1 MRALADL
8 VTGRLAAG
16 RGVDRRRRTGRWRRR
31 VRAGLFG
38 ACGTALFLGGCGN
51 APQDLEAC
59 LRTLWAG
66 FRPVAEDRARRFL
79 GTVDESRA
87 RCRGGVRAAE
97 LRRGPW
103 VDWPQYWATGDSGS
117 RVSASGVPGGIH
129 FLQPDRR
136 GIDGALID
144 LEYQRIELIRFN
156 LFDNSGT
163 YRDYVEGRD
172 GTAGPALRRWTAMRL
187 PPGHPLYAQVGGDGE
202 QRCTGELIR
211 YRTLTGI
218 CNDIRNPLMGS
229 AGMPFARNVELEATF
244 PELARNELARNRHGA
259 RLGLLRP
266 DPQVISRLLLSR
278 PSPDDCHAGQGRP
291 GHAAEAEC
299 DYRMAPFLN
308 VLAAFWIQFMT
319 HDWFSHLTEGRNA
332 PGTMAM
338 GCDTR
343 RAGGDERPLGRE
355 EAVRLGCRPGDRID
369 VAALAEAGNP
379 PRFGAPGAER
389 LGRAYRTTRNTV
401 TAWWDASQLYGH
413 DEVSRRRVKRDT
425 TDPAKLALRP
435 VGARTGAGERL
446 GYLPVLEAGDPA
458 NPLWAGQEATAFPDN
473 WTVGLSVLHTIFA
486 REHNLFVDAFR
497 MEAAAAPDADSGLRD
512 PARPGRVVRYREVSA
527 HELFEVARLVVAAE
541 IAKIHTLEWT
551 PQLLYNEPLR
561 LALRANWSGLLEGHE
576 LAQAALE
583 KVLHALAR
591 SGDAKK
597 ATAWYSAFASGPGIF
612 GLGNR
617 RYADGGRVARS
628 DPAERD
634 VWSLANEDDVN
645 GGTNHFGSPFNF
657 PEEFVTVY
665 RLHPMVPDL
674 LEYREWEDPNVVR
687 LRIPVGETLRGRAT
701 AAMRE
706 RGLAGWALS
715 LGRQRVGQLTLQ
727 NHPRFLQG
735 LARPNVGSPTGR
747 IDVVALDL
755 IRDRERG
762 VPRFNEFRRQYGLQQ
777 LTSFDDFIDNR
788 LPVGAPER
796 IGQER
801 LVRILREV
809 YGQHRCDAG
818 KRITAAQ
825 VNEDGTPIN
834 DCLGH
839 PDGSLV
845 DNVEDVDTVVGWLAE
860 FRRPH
865 GFAISE
871 TQLQVFILNA
881 SRRLFS
887 DRFFTS
893 SFRPEFYGH
902 LGVRWVTDNGPD
914 GRVMEQA
921 SPDGRAAEVS
931 PLKRVLLR
939 TIPELGPELA
949 SVVNVFD
956 PWARDRGDYYSL
968 AWKPRL
974 GAETDAAFR

>member
-1 MRALADL
+1 MRALEPL
-8 VTGRLAAG
+8 VRGRLA
-16 RGVDRRRRTGRWRRR
+16 V
-31 VRAGLFG
+31 GLFFG

-59 LRTLWAG
+59 VRTLWAG
-66 FRPVAEDRARRFL
+66 FRPVAGDRARRFL
-79 GTVDESRA
+79 GTVDEDRA
-87 RCRGGVRAAE
+87 RCRGGARAVE

-117 RVSASGVPGGIH
+117 RSSASGAPGGIR

-172 GTAGPALRRWTAMRL
+172 GAAGPALRVWAAMRL
-187 PPGHPLYAQVGGDGE
+187 PRGHPHHALVGGDGE
-202 QRCTGELIR
+202 QRCAGELIR
-211 YRTLTGI
+211 QRTLTGI
-218 CNDIRNPLMGS
+218 CNDTRNPLMGS
-229 AGMPFARNVELEATF
+229 TGMPFARNVEFEATF

-278 PSPDDCHAGQGRP
+278 PPPSLDRCHAGQGLP
-291 GHAAEAEC
+291 GHSAEAEC
-299 DYRMAPFLN
+299 DYRKAPFLN

-319 HDWFSHLTEGRNA
+319 HDWFSHLTEGRNG

-338 GCDTR
+338 GCEAR
-343 RAGGDERPLGRE
+343 GVGDVERPLGRE
-355 EAVRLGCRPGDRID
+355 EAVRLGCRPDDRID
-369 VAALAEAGNP
+369 VADLAEAGDP
-379 PRFGAPGAER
+379 PRFGDPGQER
-389 LGRAYRTTRNTV
+389 LGRAYRITRNTV

-413 DEVSRRRVKRDT
+413 DEVSRRRVKRDAR
-425 TDPAKLALRP
+425 DPAKLALLP
-435 VGARTGAGERL
+435 VGARGGAGERL
-446 GYLPVLEAGDPA
+446 GYLPVLEVGDPA

-473 WTVGLSVLHTIFA
+473 WTVGLSVFHTVFA

-497 MEAAAAPDADSGLRD
+497 KAAAAAPDGDSGLRD
-512 PARPGRVVRYREVSA
+512 PARPDRVLRYREVSA
-527 HELFEVARLVVAAE
+527 DELFEVARLVVAAE

-551 PQLLYNEPLR
+551 PQLLYNEPLE
-561 LALRANWSGLLEGHE
+561 LALRANWSGLLAGHE
-576 LAQAALE
+576 LVQAALAT
-583 KVLHALAR
+583 VLRSLAR
-591 SGDAKK
+591 SEDAKK

-612 GLGNR
+612 GLGNH
-617 RYADGGRVARS
+617 RYAGGGRLARP
-628 DPAERD
+628 DPARRD
-634 VWSLANEDDVN
+634 LWSLANEDDVN

-665 RLHPMVPDL
+665 RLHPMLPDL
-674 LEYREWEDPNVVR
+674 LEYREWDTDPNVVR
-687 LRIPVGETLRGRAT
+687 LRIPVVETLRGRAT

-706 RGLAGWALS
+706 RGLANWVLS
-715 LGRQRVGQLTLQ
+715 LGRQRVGRLTLQ
-727 NHPRFLQG
+727 NHPRFLQS
-735 LARPNVGSPTGR
+735 LARPDVRSPTGR
-747 IDVVALDL
+747 IDAVALDL

-762 VPRFNEFRRQYGLQQ
+762 VPRFNEFRRQYGLRQ
-777 LTSFDDFIDNR
+777 LTSFDDFVDGR
-788 LPVGAPER
+788 LPAGAPER
-796 IGQER
+796 VEQER

-809 YGQHRCDAG
+809 YGQHRCDAR

-825 VNEDGTPIN
+825 ANDDGSPID

-839 PDGSLV
+839 PDGSVV

-914 GRVMEQA
+914 GPVLEPA
-921 SPDGRAAEVS
+921 APGGRAAEVS

-939 TIPELGPELA
+939 TIPELGPALA
-949 SVVNVFD
+949 SVVNAFD

-968 AWKPRL
+968 AWKPRP
-974 GAETDAAFR
+974 GAEADEAFR